1 MAARDGARQLVSN
14 VLGLGK
20 RRLAALGIIGA
31 TVFGVVALGATYLSG
46 AEEEVLYAGL
56 DRSDVG
62 RIGAALTEA
71 GIAFDVDA
79 AGNTVLVK
87 FGEAGRAR
95 MLLAEKG
102 LPNGASAGYE
112 LFDELGSLGLT
123 SFMQEV
129 TRVRA
134 MEGEIARTIQL
145 MRGVK
150 AARVHLVLP
159 DEGSFRRDRRPPSAS
174 VILRVDSPDDVGSAR
189 AIQHLV
195 AAAVPGMTPAQ
206 VTVLNTDGALM
217 AGGEGDSAAPAN
229 MVGLEQTISREIRE
243 NIRQT
248 LTPYLG
254 IENFQVS
261 VAARVN
267 ADKQQTSETIFDPES
282 RIERSVRVVRQNEL
296 EQNRST
302 ETAATVEQNLPEGEE
317 QPASGEQSSNQNER
331 REELTNYE
339 LSSKTVTT
347 VSDGYGVEKLSI
359 AVLIHRNQLAA
370 TLGEDPTPEQ
380 IDARLAE
387 IRRLVGSA
395 AGLDEA
401 RGDTLE
407 VSAVEFHADARELE
421 PVPPPSLLE
430 VVARQSGTFI
440 NAGTILLVSLLVIW
454 FGLRPATRALLAR
467 NDEERGAAANGLPAP
482 DGDQAA
488 VTAREL
494 AAGQSPDLIGDLTQ
508 KLERSPQ
515 KRLAQMV
522 DFDEQRA
529 AAILRQ
535 WIYQDEKA

>member
-1 MAARDGARQLVSN
+1 
-14 VLGLGK
+14 
-20 RRLAALGIIGA
+20 
-31 TVFGVVALGATYLSG
+31 
-46 AEEEVLYAGL
+46 
-56 DRSDVG
+56 
-62 RIGAALTEA
+62 
-71 GIAFDVDA
+71 
-79 AGNTVLVK
+79 
-87 FGEAGRAR
+87 
-95 MLLAEKG
+95 
-102 LPNGASAGYE
+102 
-112 LFDELGSLGLT
+112 
-123 SFMQEV
+123 
-129 TRVRA
+129 
-134 MEGEIARTIQL
+134 
-145 MRGVK
+145 
-150 AARVHLVLP
+150 
-159 DEGSFRRDRRPPSAS
+159 
-174 VILRVDSPDDVGSAR
+174 
-189 AIQHLV
+189 
-195 AAAVPGMTPAQ
+195 
-206 VTVLNTDGALM
+206 M

-229 MVGLEQTISREIRE
+229 MIGLEQTISREIRE

-296 EQNRST
+296 EQNRSS
-302 ETAATVEQNLPEGEE
+302 ETAATVEQNLPEAEE
-317 QPASGEQSSNQNER
+317 QPVSGEQSSNQNER

-380 IDARLAE
+380 IDERLAE

-395 AGLDEA
+395 AGLDET

-467 NDEERGAAANGLPAP
+467 NDEGREPNGLPAP
-482 DGDQAA
+482 DGDPAA
-488 VTAREL
+488 VTATEL
-494 AAGQSPDLIGDLTQ
+494 AAGHSPDLIGDLTR

-515 KRLAQMV
+515 KRLAQLV

>member
-14 VLGLGK
+14 VLGLGR

-46 AEEEVLYAGL
+46 AEDEVLYSGL

-71 GIAFDVDA
+71 GIGFDVDT
-79 AGNTVLVK
+79 AGETVLVK

-229 MVGLEQTISREIRE
+229 MVGLEQTIAREIRE

-261 VAARVN
+261 VAARLN

-282 RIERSVRVVRQNEL
+282 RVERSTRVIKQNEL
-296 EQNRST
+296 AQNTTS

-317 QPASGEQSSNQNER
+317 QPGTGEQSSNQNER

-370 TLGEDPTPEQ
+370 TLGENPTPED

-387 IRRLVGSA
+387 IRKLVGSA
-395 AGLDEA
+395 AGFEEA

-407 VSAVEFHADARELE
+407 VTAVEFHADARDLE
-421 PVPPPSLLE
+421 PVPPMSLLE

-454 FGLRPATRALLAR
+454 FGLRPATKALLR
-467 NDEERGAAANGLPAP
+467 NEERRGAEPKGLAGPEGDAAA
-482 DGDQAA
+482 AA
-488 VTAREL
+488 EL
-494 AAGQSPDLIGDLTQ
+494 GAGENPDLIGDLTQ
-508 KLERSPQ
+508 KLERTPQ
-515 KRLAQMV
+515 KRLAQIV

>member
-1 MAARDGARQLVSN
+1 M
-14 VLGLGK
+14 
-20 RRLAALGIIGA
+20 
-31 TVFGVVALGATYLSG
+31 YLSR
-46 AEEEVLYAGL
+46 AEDEVLYAGL
-56 DRSDVG
+56 DRGDVG

-71 GIAFDVDA
+71 GIAFDVNSGGD
-79 AGNTVLVK
+79 TVLVK
-87 FGEAGRAR
+87 FGEAGQAR

-102 LPNGASAGYE
+102 LPNSASAGYE
-112 LFDELGSLGLT
+112 LFDDLGSLGLT

-174 VILRVDSPDDVGSAR
+174 VILRVDSPDDVSSAR

-195 AAAVPGMTPAQ
+195 AAAVPGMTPGQ
-206 VTVLNTDGALM
+206 VTVLNTEGALM
-217 AGGEGDSAAPAN
+217 AGGEGETAVPAN
-229 MVGLEQTISREIRE
+229 MVGLEQVIAREIRE
-243 NIRQT
+243 NVRQT

-254 IENFQVS
+254 VENFQVS
-261 VAARVN
+261 VAARLN

-282 RIERSVRVVRQNEL
+282 RVERSTRVVRQNEL
-296 EQNRST
+296 AQNRSS
-302 ETAATVEQNLPEGEE
+302 ETATTVEQNLPESEE
-317 QPASGEQSSNQNER
+317 QPSSGEQSSNQNER

-347 VSDGYGVEKLSI
+347 VSDGYGIEKLSI

-370 TLGEDPTPEQ
+370 TLGENPSAEE

-387 IRRLVGSA
+387 IRRLVASA
-395 AGLDEA
+395 AGMDEA

-407 VSAVEFHADARELE
+407 VSAVEFHADARDLE
-421 PVPPPSLLE
+421 PVPPPSLFE
-430 VVARQSGTFI
+430 VMARQSGTFI

-454 FGLRPATRALLAR
+454 FGLRPATKALLTR
-467 NDEERGAAANGLPAP
+467 TDEQQAAAPGLAAP
-482 DGDQAA
+482 DGDPAAMAAQA
-488 VTAREL
+488 L
-494 AAGQSPDLIGDLTQ
+494 AAGESPDLIGDLTQ

-515 KRLAQMV
+515 KRLAQIV

-535 WIYQDEKA
+535 WIYQDERA